1 LLLKLAGP
9 INGATQSYSGPFTL
23 GLTQSSG
30 RAGGVISIQ
39 NVPLYG
45 SNCSKITSL
54 NMALSVSGVVTGS
67 TFTGAAFDPAGSFE
81 FPISATID
89 GAAMNG
95 AVAGASQTSTSG
107 SFTLSRSSTAPP
119 ASDFAGSYEGTYNET
134 DNESFFCVNIGS
146 LSFGGPASISI
157 AQAGNAVAGSMIFK
171 EALDVQPNGFG
182 GCAVVD
188 SPDEVFPLWGQL
200 SNNTLTLLLPLGGG
214 VSDLFTVT
222 FAGNTITGTLT
233 DSFGDLATF
242 NATKSA
248 VAGPR
253 RRVVRP

>member
-45 SNCSKITSL
+45 SNCSKIASL

-81 FPISATID
+81 FPISATI
-89 GAAMNG
+89 AAEAMNG
-95 AVAGASQTSTSG
+95 AVAGASQTSTTG

-119 ASDFAGSYEGTYNET
+119 ASDFAGSYEGTYN
-134 DNESFFCVNIGS
+134 G
-146 LSFGGPASISI
+146 
-157 AQAGNAVAGSMIFK
+157 
-171 EALDVQPNGFG
+171 
-182 GCAVVD
+182 
-188 SPDEVFPLWGQL
+188 
-200 SNNTLTLLLPLGGG
+200 
-214 VSDLFTVT
+214 
-222 FAGNTITGTLT
+222 
-233 DSFGDLATF
+233 
-242 NATKSA
+242 
-248 VAGPR
+248 R
-253 RRVVRP
+253 RQKAEGRRMN